1 MPTMSMLKDRK
12 FVSLV
17 RMTVAESVQ
26 QVLADPD
33 FGLEIKDSFKKRIL
47 KYKNKKTK
55 KFTSLAEIKKRYSLN

>member
-1 MPTMSMLKDRK
+1 MLTTLKDPK

-17 RMTVAESVQ
+17 RISVAESVQ

-33 FGLEIKDSFKKRIL
+33 FGLEVKDSFKKRLL

-55 KFTSLAEIKKRYSLN
+55 KFTSLAEVKKRYSLS